1 MRDQRELGDD
11 TVEAAR
17 PRSSG
22 APSARSDESQA
33 DFARAGEGATLK
45 VEDKRYK
52 PPSKSR
58 HATARLLDDL
68 TLERTIDNAAP
79 TDQPADGKPAERTRL
94 DLAPFAAAAGLAA
107 IVALIATKV
116 DWVQYSSAIALGVLA
131 GLVRLIPVQGP
142 LAKAREIPPSLIF
155 LAAVAFLRSAAG
167 GANSGIT
174 VVALLPVFWTALYG
188 DRRQLCVVTVGMA
201 VFFLAPLVL
210 IGGSAYPAS
219 QYRAAV
225 LFLAVG
231 TIIGFTTQWLVAE
244 VRYQANE
251 AEHREQ
257 ALEQVAAVMRGM
269 SNSPHARAEVCEAA
283 RSIGKASFALLYEPT
298 GKSGALRT
306 TAMAGIELPPLE
318 IAPGKGSAT
327 GQAFVSRRSFLWSDD
342 AKPCSFDHVMWETF
356 GRPASMLFEPVFSG
370 KEPVGVLVVGWPQK
384 VRAGGTRAT
393 LITLLA
399 HEVATAIKR
408 ADLLSQLTDMA
419 STDSLTGLPNRRAWE
434 TNLDR
439 ALLEGERFVLAML
452 DLDHFKDF
460 NDSRGHPAGD
470 RLLKETAVAWR
481 EELRSGDFLA
491 RIGGE
496 EFALL
501 LPHCA
506 TEDALTVVDRLRR
519 RVRYA
524 QTCSAGIVVQEPGES
539 AEELMTRVDE
549 ALYAAKT
556 AGRDQVSFASAEHPR
571 VPLEDTIL

>member
-1 MRDQRELGDD
+1 M
-11 TVEAAR
+11 
-17 PRSSG
+17 
-22 APSARSDESQA
+22 SAGTD
-33 DFARAGEGATLK
+33 ARAGEEATLR
-45 VEDKRYK
+45 VEDKRAK
-52 PPSKSR
+52 RANGNR
-58 HATARLLDDL
+58 HATKRLRDGS
-68 TLERTIDNAAP
+68 TLGRPIDSATPVEQSREEAS
-79 TDQPADGKPAERTRL
+79 AERTRL
-94 DLAPFAAAAGLAA
+94 NLAPFAAAAGLAA
-107 IVALIATKV
+107 IVALIATNV
-116 DWVQYSSAIALGVLA
+116 DWAQYSIAIALGVLA
-131 GLVRLIPVQGP
+131 GLVRLIPVRGL
-142 LAKAREIPPSLIF
+142 LAKTREIAPSLIF
-155 LAAVAFLRSAAG
+155 LAAVAYLRSAAG
-167 GANSGIT
+167 GANSGIA

-188 DRRQLCVVTVGMA
+188 DRRQLCVVTVAMA
-201 VFFLAPLVL
+201 VFFLAPLVF
-210 IGGSAYPAS
+210 IGGPAYPAS

-231 TIIGFTTQWLVAE
+231 TIIGFTTQWLVSE

-257 ALEQVAAVMRGM
+257 ALEQVAGVMRGM

-298 GKSGALRT
+298 GESGALRT
-306 TAMAGIELPPLE
+306 TAMAGIEMSPLE

-327 GQAFVSRRSFLWSDD
+327 GQAFLSRRSFLWSDD
-342 AKPCSFDHVMWETF
+342 AEPCSFDRVMWETL

-384 VRAGGTRAT
+384 IRVGGTRAT
-393 LITLLA
+393 LIALLA

-439 ALLEGERFVLAML
+439 ALLEGEQFVLAML

-506 TEDALTVVDRLRR
+506 TDDALTVVDRLRK

-524 QTCSAGIVVQEPGES
+524 QTCSAGIVILEPGES
-539 AEELMTRVDE
+539 AEGLMTRVDQ

-556 AGRDQVSFASAEHPR
+556 SGRDRVSLA
-571 VPLEDTIL
+571 V

>member
-1 MRDQRELGDD
+1 MRDQRELEENA
-11 TVEAAR
+11 VKVAR
-17 PRSSG
+17 PGTSA
-22 APSARSDESQA
+22 APGARSEGSQA
-33 DFARAGEGATLK
+33 GYAQAGEGPTLK
-45 VEDKRYK
+45 VEDKRFK
-52 PPSKSR
+52 HPSKKR
-58 HATARLLDDL
+58 HAGRRLHDGLI
-68 TLERTIDNAAP
+68 LEQPIDNALP
-79 TDQPADGKPAERTRL
+79 TEQRAEGKPVERTRL
-94 DLAPFAAAAGLAA
+94 NLAPFAAAAGLAA
-107 IVALIATKV
+107 LVATIATKV
-116 DWVQYSSAIALGVLA
+116 NWVEYLVAIALGVLA
-131 GLVRLIPVQGP
+131 GVVRLIPVHGT

-155 LAAVAFLRSAAG
+155 LAAVACLRSAAG
-167 GANSGIT
+167 GANSGIA
-174 VVALLPVFWTALYG
+174 VVALLPVFWTALHG
-188 DRRQLCVVTVGMA
+188 DRRQLCVVTVAMA
-201 VFFLAPLVL
+201 VFFLAPLVF
-210 IGGSAYPAS
+210 IGGPAYPAT

-231 TIIGFTTQWLVAE
+231 TIIGFTTQWLVSE

-283 RSIGKASFALLYEPT
+283 RSIGKASFALLYEPI

-327 GQAFVSRRSFLWSDD
+327 GQAFVSRRSFLWSEDGE
-342 AKPCSFDHVMWETF
+342 PCSFDRVMWETF

-384 VRAGGTRAT
+384 IRDGGTRAT

-399 HEVATAIKR
+399 HEVAAAIKR

-439 ALLEGERFVLAML
+439 ALLEGEQFVLAMF

-506 TEDALTVVDRLRR
+506 TDDALTVVDRLRR

-524 QTCSAGIVVQEPGES
+524 QTCSAGVVVQESGES
-539 AEELMTRVDE
+539 AEDLMTRVDQ
-549 ALYAAKT
+549 ALYVAKT
-556 AGRDQVSFASAEHPR
+556 SGRDQVSLA
-571 VPLEDTIL
+571 V

>member
-1 MRDQRELGDD
+1 MRYRRELGEN
-11 TVEAAR
+11 TVEVAGPRASAA
-17 PRSSG
+17 SG
-22 APSARSDESQA
+22 ARSEGSQA
-33 DFARAGEGATLK
+33 SYAEAGEGATLK
-45 VEDKRYK
+45 LEDKRYK
-52 PPSKSR
+52 HPSKGR
-58 HATARLLDDL
+58 RATKRLHDGL
-68 TLERTIDNAAP
+68 TLEQPIDNAAS
-79 TDQPADGKPAERTRL
+79 TEQPAEGKPTERTRL
-94 DLAPFAAAAGLAA
+94 NLAPFAAAAGLAA
-107 IVALIATKV
+107 IVATIATKV
-116 DWVQYSSAIALGVLA
+116 NWVEYLAAIALGVLA
-131 GLVRLIPVQGP
+131 GMVRLIPVRGA

-155 LAAVAFLRSAAG
+155 LAAVACLRSSAG
-167 GANSGIT
+167 GANSGIA
-174 VVALLPVFWTALYG
+174 VVALLPVFWTALHG
-188 DRRQLCVVTVGMA
+188 DRPQLCVVTVAMA
-201 VFFLAPLVL
+201 AFFLAPLVFV
-210 IGGSAYPAS
+210 GGTAYPAT

-231 TIIGFTTQWLVAE
+231 AIIGFTTQWLVAE

-318 IAPGKGSAT
+318 IAPGKDSAT
-327 GQAFVSRRSFLWSDD
+327 GQAFVSRRSFLWSDGGE
-342 AKPCSFDHVMWETF
+342 PCSFDRVMWETF

-384 VRAGGTRAT
+384 IRAGGTRAT

-399 HEVATAIKR
+399 HEVAAAIKR

-439 ALLEGERFVLAML
+439 VLLEGEPFVLAMF

-501 LPHCA
+501 LPRCA
-506 TEDALTVVDRLRR
+506 TDDALTVVDRLRG

-524 QTCSAGIVVQEPGES
+524 QTCSAGIVVQEPEES
-539 AEELMTRVDE
+539 AEELMTRVDQ

-556 AGRDQVSFASAEHPR
+556 AGRDRVSLA
-571 VPLEDTIL
+571 V

>member
-1 MRDQRELGDD
+1 MSAAP
-11 TVEAAR
+11 AAR
-17 PRSSG
+17 ASK
-22 APSARSDESQA
+22 E
-33 DFARAGEGATLK
+33 ATLR
-45 VEDKRYK
+45 VEDKRGK
-52 PPSKSR
+52 RPSRTHRATKQLHDRLSPESPIDSTKAAEQSR
-58 HATARLLDDL
+58 
-68 TLERTIDNAAP
+68 ERAP
-79 TDQPADGKPAERTRL
+79 VERTRL
-94 DLAPFAAAAGLAA
+94 NLAPFAAAAGLAA
-107 IVALIATKV
+107 IVALIATNV
-116 DWVQYSSAIALGVLA
+116 DWVQYSTAIALGVLA
-131 GLVRLIPVQGP
+131 GLVRLIPVRGP

-155 LAAVAFLRSAAG
+155 LAAVAYLRSAAG
-167 GANSGIT
+167 GANSGIA

-201 VFFLAPLVL
+201 VFFLAPLVF
-210 IGGSAYPAS
+210 IGGSAYPAN

-231 TIIGFTTQWLVAE
+231 TIIGFTTQWLVSE

-283 RSIGKASFALLYEPT
+283 RSIGKASFALLYESS

-327 GQAFVSRRSFLWSDD
+327 GQAFVSRRSLLWSDD
-342 AKPCSFDHVMWETF
+342 GEPCSFDRVMWETL

-384 VRAGGTRAT
+384 IRAGGTRAT

-439 ALLEGERFVLAML
+439 ALLEGEQFVLAML
-452 DLDHFKDF
+452 DLDRFKDF

-524 QTCSAGIVVQEPGES
+524 QTCSAGIVVRGPGES
-539 AEELMTRVDE
+539 AEGLMTRVDQ
-549 ALYAAKT
+549 ALYVAKT
-556 AGRDQVSFASAEHPR
+556 SGRDQVSLA
-571 VPLEDTIL
+571 V